1 MNRKDGV
8 TSAGG
13 GEGGQVGER
22 EVQIKKM
29 TNEYKDPLLL
39 IAGHITLQTIAK
51 YLNKPPLTADTP
63 FSVSSLSVT

>member
-13 GEGGQVGER
+13 GGGGQVGER

-29 TNEYKDPLLL
+29 TNEYKDPPYYLLQATSPYKQL
-39 IAGHITLQTIAK
+39 
-51 YLNKPPLTADTP
+51 
-63 FSVSSLSVT
+63 LSTCTNLH

>member
-8 TSAGG
+8 TSAGGG

-29 TNEYKDPLLL
+29 TNEYKDPPYHLLQATSPYKQL
-39 IAGHITLQTIAK
+39 
-51 YLNKPPLTADTP
+51 
-63 FSVSSLSVT
+63 LST